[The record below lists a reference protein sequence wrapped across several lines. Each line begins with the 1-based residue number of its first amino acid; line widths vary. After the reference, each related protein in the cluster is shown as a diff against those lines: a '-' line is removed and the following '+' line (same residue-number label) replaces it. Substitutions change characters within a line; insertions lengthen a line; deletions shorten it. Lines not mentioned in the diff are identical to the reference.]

1 MKGYEVTLLLVVP
14 TKKREIQVVTIKLKI
29 YLDVKQQ
36 ITDSINISPTNFVK
50 YIIPNVTISGE
61 EEFSTF

>member
-1 MKGYEVTLLLVVP
+1 LKGYEVTLLLVVP